1 MILIDIRTI
10 GTVEIYRFDI
20 GGVIGWNQGG
30 THATGQKQNQT
41 QPDGKQ
47 PSRSDSRMPIS

>member
-1 MILIDIRTI
+1 LINIRTI
-10 GTVEIYRFDI
+10 GTVEIHRFDI

-41 QPDGKQ
+41 QPDGEQ